1 MTAESNDGPEGPS
14 YGESTLAKESTFME
28 WFRFG
33 SRTAGLL
40 AVLYA
45 ATVMELSWPADD
57 FTPSWIALA
66 ATLAVCVSSTSTS
79 VFWAAAGGFVID
91 ATSRGPLGPFL
102 MAYGL
107 LVSVFV
113 SAAPVGR
120 RTWWFTPA
128 VAFTLA
134 AAHPMVIMLLA
145 RLDAASVVEPMVIIK
160 ATVIRGSVTAFA
172 ATLGVLMSAIL
183 QRLWS
188 PSQSREPMQLSNRW
202 TMLTE

>member
-1 MTAESNDGPEGPS
+1 
-14 YGESTLAKESTFME
+14 ME

-33 SRTAGLL
+33 SRNVGLF

-66 ATLAVCVSSTSTS
+66 VTLAVCVSSTSAS
-79 VFWAAAGGFVID
+79 VFWAATGGFVID

-102 MAYGL
+102 MIYGL
-107 LVSVFV
+107 FVGVLVSV
-113 SAAPVGR
+113 APMGR
-120 RTWWFTPA
+120 RTWWFNPA

-134 AAHPMVIMLLA
+134 AVPPVVMLLLA

-160 ATVIRGSVTAFA
+160 ATVIRGGVTAFA
-172 ATLGVLMSAIL
+172 ATLGVLIMGIS
-183 QRLWS
+183 QRLLS
-188 PSQSREPMQLSNRW
+188 PSLSREPIQLSNRW